1 MKIPFLTGSAGN
13 VTATHTGRPTPA
25 HEIESTFSRG
35 RCRFVLEC
43 TCGAHHDT
51 PFIDEALNWWDSHRV
66 LAGAR

>member
-1 MKIPFLTGSAGN
+1 MRIPFLTRSAGKASG
-13 VTATHTGRPTPA
+13 TSAGSPTLA

-51 PFIDEALNWWDSHRV
+51 PFIDEALNWWESHRI